1 MTTIHTIKQ
10 KYDIYIAQ
18 LYEYT
23 RITMKDD
30 NMAQPINYFSSSKIQ
45 GPKKSVKN
53 KSKLGNVFL
62 GFGPF
67 SFSLLLLILF
77 I

>member
-1 MTTIHTIKQ
+1 
-10 KYDIYIAQ
+10 
-18 LYEYT
+18 
-23 RITMKDD
+23 MKDD